1 MALPLHK
8 INLLSEKPR
17 ISVTCL
23 LGKDPPEIS
32 GGYGGW
38 EEIARPR
45 RTSLTQWNG
54 HPPFRLRL
62 PLVIDSFADGD
73 SIEEKCERLHSMG
86 RSPESLTPPPIID
99 IEGAVMF
106 SGIGWVIDDIS
117 WGACERH
124 HTRGYRTRQEVVVQL
139 LQHIPKDKVVRHQ
152 TNQPKYRI
160 YTIKKGDTL
169 QKIAAKLLK
178 DKSRWKEIA
187 KINNIRDP
195 KHLKVG
201 RKIKVPRK

>member
-1 MALPLHK
+1 MALALHRV
-8 INLLSEKPR
+8 NLLSAKPR

-23 LGKDPPEIS
+23 LGREQPELS

-54 HPPFRLRL
+54 HPPFRMRL
-62 PLVIDSFADGD
+62 PLLIDNFADGD
-73 SIEEKCERLHSMG
+73 SVEEKCDRLEQMA
-86 RSPESLTPPPIID
+86 RSPETLTPPPIVD
-99 IEGAVMF
+99 IEGAVLH
-106 SGIGWVIDDIS
+106 SGIGWVIDNLE

-124 HTRGYRTRQEVVVQL
+124 PSRGYRTRQEVVVFL

-152 TNQPKYRI
+152 TNQPKYRL

-178 DKSRWKEIA
+178 DKKRWREIA
-187 KINNIRDP
+187 RINDIRDP
-195 KHLKVG
+195 KKLKIG